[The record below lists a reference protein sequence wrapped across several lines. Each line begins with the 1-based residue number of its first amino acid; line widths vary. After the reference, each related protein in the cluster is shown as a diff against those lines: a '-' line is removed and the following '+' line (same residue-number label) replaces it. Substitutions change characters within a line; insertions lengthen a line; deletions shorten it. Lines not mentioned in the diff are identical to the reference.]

1 MKTMKAKNIFK
12 NSILLVLLALAS
24 FAGCSKN
31 DNITGP
37 NTFGPN
43 QNAGV
48 NFEISQQNG
57 ANNGIEFLFT
67 PSSDAKISRV
77 VCRFPAQQFADTI
90 ASNDPNLVFS
100 KGTTYIINEYINVTP
115 GQKWQFEFSGNSGNS
130 QYNVT
135 SNYTVQ

>member
-1 MKTMKAKNIFK
+1 MKAKNIFK
-12 NSILLVLLALAS
+12 SLVLLALLTLSA
-24 FAGCSKN
+24 FTGCSKS
-31 DNITGP
+31 DNII
-37 NTFGPN
+37 GPN
-43 QNAGV
+43 QNLGV
-48 NFEISQQNG
+48 SFEISQQNG

-67 PSSDAKISRV
+67 PSADVKISNV
-77 VCRFPAQQFADTI
+77 VCRFPEQQFSETI
-90 ASNDPNLVFS
+90 ASNDPNQVFS